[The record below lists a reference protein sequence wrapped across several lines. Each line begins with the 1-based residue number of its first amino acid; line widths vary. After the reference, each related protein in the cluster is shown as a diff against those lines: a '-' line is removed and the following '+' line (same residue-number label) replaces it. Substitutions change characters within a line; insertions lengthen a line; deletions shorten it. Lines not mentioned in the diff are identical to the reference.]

1 MLIDRDIED
10 IIDDDGGDYGT
21 IHCYYLTL
29 RSWLDKRV
37 FINNV
42 FNGYLYTALFHFEED
57 KKNIQSPTGHRVS
70 DTLRAIFCQKG
81 HINTITLS
89 KKMSGM
95 RA

>member
-10 IIDDDGGDYGT
+10 IIDDDGGGDGT

-29 RSWLDKRV
+29 RSWLAKRV

-57 KKNIQSPTGHRVS
+57 KKNIQSPTSHRAHPAQSSV
-70 DTLRAIFCQKG
+70 RKAISIPSHFQKRCLG
-81 HINTITLS
+81 
-89 KKMSGM
+89 
-95 RA
+95 

>member
-10 IIDDDGGDYGT
+10 INDDDGGDDGT

-29 RSWLDKRV
+29 RSWLAKRV

-57 KKNIQSPTGHRVS
+57 KRDIQPPASHSIS
-70 DTLRAIFCQKG
+70 DTPRNPWSEEL
-81 HINTITLS
+81 
-89 KKMSGM
+89 
-95 RA
+95 